1 MNNHT
6 SKDLS
11 MKARTKVIAGV
22 GTVVALIAL
31 ITLRM
36 TSSGHAEKTIAV
48 TPVAVEVTPVASSTL
63 TESISAV
70 GTISAV
76 RDVVVSSETVGRVT
90 RVLVKVGDFVRQ
102 GQTLVRVDDELKSI
116 AVDQAEVQ
124 VLAAE
129 TSFRKALKDF
139 ERAESLFSTK
149 DISDAELESYRLG
162 YRSAE
167 AQHKG
172 ALVNLRI
179 AQRALDDARIKSP
192 ISGYV
197 ASKNIEVGEMLRMG
211 DRVANIVDMSSVKV
225 KLSIPEE
232 EISKVRVHQEAAL
245 HVDSAPDDVFQAFV
259 HTVGSKTESPM
270 GHTYPVEVV
279 VENKDI
285 SLLKAGMFARVE
297 IKASA
302 VADAMTIS
310 KESLLDEDTVPKVFV
325 AESNIARIRPLKLGV
340 RSGDRIQVLEGLR
353 AGDLVIS
360 FGQKQLKDGSLVQF
374 KQ

>member
-1 MNNHT
+1 
-6 SKDLS
+6 

-36 TSSGHAEKTIAV
+36 TSSGHAEKTVAV

-63 TESISAV
+63 TETVSAV

-102 GQTLVRVDDELKSI
+102 GQTLVQVDDELKSI

-129 TSFRKALKDF
+129 TSFKKALRDF
-139 ERAESLFSTK
+139 ERAESLFFTK

-172 ALVNLRI
+172 AVVNLRI
-179 AQRALDDARIKSP
+179 AQRALDDARVKSP

-211 DRVANIVDMSSVKV
+211 DRVANIVDMGSVKV

-245 HVDSAPDDVFQAFV
+245 HIDSVPDNVFQAFV
-259 HTVGSKTESPM
+259 HTVGSKTETPM

-279 VENKDI
+279 VENKNKDI

-325 AESNIARIRPLKLGV
+325 AENNIARIRPLKLGV